1 LPVVVILSYF
11 LLIGSSLLLSKLL
24 LIIVNLIHKPK
35 QGIFKREKSDKD
47 YYFWSLRAVI
57 KKWPI
62 WLSNIFP
69 SSILIN
75 IILTIFGLKT
85 SFSNNVNN
93 ANIDTE
99 FVELGKEI
107 IAGKGCFI
115 KSCMIVKDSLIIKEV
130 RIEDEA
136 VIGPYSFVS
145 PGTIIEHN
153 TELNTFSVTK
163 TNALLNA
170 NSIYSGY
177 PASKI
182 KEKSKD
188 ENLEYDINQ
197 LFEKYIE
204 NKRILEKKHKKHFK
218 SSESKFV
225 INSSTYIGLFI
236 IIYFFAYSIPLFGFY
251 LFFSRLFY
259 PYVLQFLISSN
270 IMMVPFTFLL
280 VLLFTPLSLLSVHL
294 LNIFITVLVT
304 KLLYKILCTI
314 NKPKEGIYHW
324 SNKSK
329 DYVHYFI
336 RSFLLRY
343 VKWKVQRS
351 PYPWL
356 IKPVFNFI
364 GNCYIQKGA
373 VIEDMHLSKEFLEIG
388 QNAYLGKIL
397 LTNQLWDQELTV
409 KGVKVGKNV
418 VICDG
423 CCIAPGSV
431 IEDNTTI
438 LPFSITSK
446 DDILNSDSLYYGAP
460 INKIENKE
468 QLKHLMNLN

>member
-1 LPVVVILSYF
+1 LV
-11 LLIGSSLLLSKLL
+11 
-24 LIIVNLIHKPK
+24 IVNLIHKPK
-35 QGIFKREKSDKD
+35 QGVFKREKSDKN

-62 WLSNIFP
+62 WLSSIFP

-75 IILTIFGLKT
+75 IVLTIFGVKT

-99 FVELGKEI
+99 FVDLGKEI

-115 KSCMIVKDSLIIKEV
+115 KSCMIVKDSLVIKKV
-130 RIEDEA
+130 KVEDEA
-136 VIGPYSFVS
+136 IIGPYSFVS
-145 PGTIIEHN
+145 PGTKIEHN

-163 TNALLNA
+163 INSILKE

-182 KEKSKD
+182 KEKSEH
-188 ENLEYDINQ
+188 ENLEYDFNQ
-197 LFEKYIE
+197 IFENYIKKIRGLE
-204 NKRILEKKHKKHFK
+204 NKHKKHFK

-225 INSSTYIGLFI
+225 INTSTYIGLFI
-236 IIYFFAYSIPLFGFY
+236 IIYFCAYSIPLFGFY

-259 PYVLQFLISSN
+259 PFVLQFLISSD
-270 IMMVPFTFLL
+270 MMMPLRFLS
-280 VLLFTPLSLLSVHL
+280 VILFTPISLLTIHL
-294 LNIFITVLVT
+294 LNILITVLVT
-304 KLLYKILCTI
+304 KLLYKILCDL

-324 SNKSK
+324 SNKTK
-329 DYVHYFI
+329 DYIYYFI

-373 VIEDMHLSKEFLEIG
+373 VIEDMHLSKEFLKIG

-409 KGVKVGKNV
+409 KGVKVGENV

-423 CCIAPGSV
+423 CCIAPGT
-431 IEDNTTI
+431 IIKDDTTI

-446 DDILNSDSLYYGAP
+446 DDILKSDSLYYGAP

-468 QLKHLMNLN
+468 QLKHLMNIN